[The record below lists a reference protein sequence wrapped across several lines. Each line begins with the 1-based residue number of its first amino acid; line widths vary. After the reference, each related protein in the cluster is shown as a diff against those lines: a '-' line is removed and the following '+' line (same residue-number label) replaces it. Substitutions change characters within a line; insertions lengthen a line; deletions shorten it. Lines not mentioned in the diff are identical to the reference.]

1 MTSSSLLGATSTKT
15 IKPIHY
21 FARAAALAIPA
32 LLIGCQILGWVAAL
46 RSPILYRDL
55 ADFREFYVVGTML
68 REGHRTEI
76 YQRISTLT
84 TASAVIAP
92 GSNSPQFSHPAYE
105 SLLFVPLAFL
115 PLHAAYLVWL
125 GVQMALVLVVCR
137 VLKPQLT
144 QFSEVGLPLLMA
156 IVGFYPVLFAMF
168 QGQDSLVVL
177 LLLVCALNFVKRD
190 ALFLVGLIIGFGVF
204 RFQLLLPIVLLFTAW
219 RLFAL
224 LRGFLLS
231 TAACFVVSVAVAS
244 LHGQMDLI
252 HELQSLTAPNDFR
265 ALTMPNLRGLI
276 AGLRGGIDSP
286 GLTLAGSVI
295 VLAIAWGVGRHRE
308 YTDKFLLSV
317 IASCLVSYHFFGH
330 DIPLLIFPLL
340 AMIDSAIERRNYYVL
355 AVLATLLSL
364 PLALTMNGMPGWMNS
379 AVPFGAFI
387 LACAFTPQRASLGR
401 ESPPGF
407 ALEAVR

>member
-1 MTSSSLLGATSTKT
+1 
-15 IKPIHY
+15 
-21 FARAAALAIPA
+21 
-32 LLIGCQILGWVAAL
+32 
-46 RSPILYRDL
+46 
-55 ADFREFYVVGTML
+55 
-68 REGHRTEI
+68 
-76 YQRISTLT
+76 
-84 TASAVIAP
+84 
-92 GSNSPQFSHPAYE
+92 
-105 SLLFVPLAFL
+105 
-115 PLHAAYLVWL
+115 
-125 GVQMALVLVVCR
+125 
-137 VLKPQLT
+137 
-144 QFSEVGLPLLMA
+144 
-156 IVGFYPVLFAMF
+156 
-168 QGQDSLVVL
+168 
-177 LLLVCALNFVKRD
+177 
-190 ALFLVGLIIGFGVF
+190 
-204 RFQLLLPIVLLFTAW
+204 
-219 RLFAL
+219 
-224 LRGFLLS
+224 
-231 TAACFVVSVAVAS
+231 
-244 LHGQMDLI
+244 MDLI

-330 DIPLLIFPLL
+330 DLSLLIFPLL

>member
-1 MTSSSLLGATSTKT
+1 MISSSTLNATSTKPK
-15 IKPIHY
+15 KPIHY

-46 RSPILYRDL
+46 RSPVLYRYL

-68 REGHRTEI
+68 RDGHRAEI
-76 YQRISTLT
+76 YQRIPTLA

-105 SLLFVPLAFL
+105 ALVFVPLAFL
-115 PLHAAYLVWL
+115 PIHAAFLVWL
-125 GVQMALVLVVCR
+125 GVQMALLLVACR
-137 VLKPQLT
+137 VLRPQLT
-144 QFSEVGLPLLMA
+144 QFSELGLPLLMA
-156 IVGFYPVLFAMF
+156 MIGFYPVLFAMF

-177 LLLVCALNFVKRD
+177 LLLVCALNFVKRN
-190 ALFLVGLIIGFGVF
+190 ALFLAGFIIGFGVF

-224 LRGFLLS
+224 VGGFLLS
-231 TAACFVVSVAVAS
+231 TAACFLVSVAVAG

-252 HELQSLTAPNDFR
+252 HELQSLTAPNNFR
-265 ALTMPNLRGLI
+265 GLTMPNLRGLI

-286 GLTLAGSVI
+286 GLTVAGSVI
-295 VLAIAWGVGRHRE
+295 VLAIAWGVGRRRE
-308 YTDKFLLSV
+308 CADKFLLSV

-330 DIPLLIFPLL
+330 DLSLMIFPLL
-340 AMIDSAIERRNYYVL
+340 ALINSAFEGRNYYVL
-355 AVLATLLSL
+355 ALLATLLSL
-364 PLALTMNGMPGWMNS
+364 PLALTMNGMPGWMNG

-407 ALEAVR
+407 ALEAAT